1 MADFYINVFIDDQ
14 KLQVL
19 KAAGLE
25 SDIRD
30 VDGKM
35 AIQVGMSAKDQKKL
49 LKGFNDLSFD
59 AANACVLPPEGEA
72 ILMGIIGQLKTL
84 DVMKVAIS
92 KLYNP
97 LKGRD
102 IFGRGTG
109 GH

>member
-25 SDIRD
+25 SDIKD
-30 VDGKM
+30 IGGKR

-59 AANACVLPPEGEA
+59 ASNACVLPAEGEA
-72 ILMGIIGQLKTL
+72 ILMGLIGQLKSL
-84 DVMKVAIS
+84 DIMKVAIS

>member
-19 KAAGLE
+19 KDAGLE
-25 SDIRD
+25 GQITDIG
-30 VDGKM
+30 GKK
-35 AIQVGMSAKDQKKL
+35 AIQVGMTAKDQKKL
-49 LKGFNDLSFD
+49 LKGFPDLAFD
-59 AANACVLPPEGEA
+59 AANGCVLPADGETT
-72 ILMGIIGQLKTL
+72 LMGIIGQLKTL

-102 IFGRGTG
+102 VFGRGTG
-109 GH
+109 GR

>member
-1 MADFYINVFIDDQ
+1 MADFYINVLVDDQ

-19 KAAGLE
+19 KDAGLE
-25 SDIRD
+25 GNIKEIG
-30 VDGKM
+30 GKK

-49 LKGFNDLSFD
+49 LKGFDDLSFD
-59 AANACVLPPEGEA
+59 ADNACVLPSEGEA
-72 ILMGIIGQLKTL
+72 ILMGIIGQLKTI

>member
-19 KAAGLE
+19 KSAGLE
-25 SDIRD
+25 SHIMEIG
-30 VDGKM
+30 GKK
-35 AIQVGMSAKDQKKL
+35 AIQVGMTAKDQKKL
-49 LKGFNDLSFD
+49 LKGFENLEFD

-72 ILMGIIGQLKTL
+72 TLMGIISQLKSL

-109 GH
+109 GR